1 MSGTGAP
8 ESANE
13 SLNVELRER
22 KLLASAAGWMVL
34 SHAEMRK
41 GMEERV
47 AAGGGVFG
55 GLGWFFLVIYLFLKE
70 IPTSALD
77 LLS

>member
-55 GLGWFFLVIYLFLKE
+55 GWGGFFWLFIYF
-70 IPTSALD
+70 
-77 LLS
+77 

>member
-1 MSGTGAP
+1 MSGAGAP
-8 ESANE
+8 EGANE

-34 SHAEMRK
+34 SRAEMRK

-47 AAGGGVFG
+47 AAGGGVFWG
-55 GLGWFFLVIYLFLKE
+55 GFFVIYLFLKE